1 MKIINTNNLS
11 ELLADKV
18 KTHLEGMSI
27 EDKFSAVFLYEEFEN
42 LKDEY
47 EDMCYS
53 QPNWTDNYSVA
64 QMDKAKAT
72 YKEAE
77 DLYLSKWDMPSAHM
91 KALYSVPGKLNV
103 ENTEWY
109 MCYLIEIKGTA
120 VLFDIYVNKDG
131 EWGYS
136 LEAKKLTFEG
146 GGELDIYDC
155 YLKKLQLT
163 MA

>member
-1 MKIINTNNLS
+1 
-11 ELLADKV
+11 
-18 KTHLEGMSI
+18 
-27 EDKFSAVFLYEEFEN
+27 
-42 LKDEY
+42 
-47 EDMCYS
+47 MCYS

-64 QMDKAKAT
+64 QMDKAKAK

-91 KALYSVPGKLNV
+91 KALCSVPGNLNV

-109 MCYLIEIKGTA
+109 MCYLIEIKGTG
-120 VLFDIYVNKDG
+120 VLFDIYVNKAS

-136 LEAKKLTFEG
+136 LKTKTLTFEG
-146 GGELDIYDC
+146 SGELDIYDC

-163 MA
+163 MV